1 MGKVIYGSELSAE
14 LKEEIRQ
21 EISRYTSGGRRAPKL
36 AVILVGNNPASLSY
50 IKGKKKAAEQ
60 VGIDLEV
67 THLSEDASQ
76 DELEAHI
83 RICNEDPDTDGILIQ
98 LPLPKGLD
106 DDRAVALVDPE
117 KDVDGLH
124 PVNVGRLHLGM
135 PGHVPCTP
143 QGIMKILERMG
154 CDPDGKTAVVVGR
167 SRLVGAPVARLLQNA
182 NATVTVCH
190 SHTKNLKEICRSA
203 DILVAAI
210 GKPEYI
216 TAEYVKEGAYVVDVG
231 VNRKEDGHL
240 CGDVDFEAVKD
251 IACAITPVPKGVG
264 PMTICSLM
272 QNTLN
277 AYRRKI

>member
-1 MGKVIYGSELSAE
+1 MGTVIYGSELSAE

-21 EISRYTSGGRRAPKL
+21 EISWYTSRGRRAPKL

>member
-1 MGKVIYGSELSAE
+1 MGTVIYGSELSAE

-21 EISRYTSGGRRAPKL
+21 EISWYTSRGKRAPKL

-124 PVNVGRLHLGM
+124 PVNVGRLHLGL

>member
-1 MGKVIYGSELSAE
+1 MGTVIYGSELSAE

-21 EISRYTSGGRRAPKL
+21 EISWYTSRGRRAPKL

-264 PMTICSLM
+264 PMTICSLL

>member
-124 PVNVGRLHLGM
+124 PVNVGRLHLGL

>member
-21 EISRYTSGGRRAPKL
+21 EISRYTSGGGRAPKL

>member
-14 LKEEIRQ
+14 LKEEIRK
-21 EISRYTSGGRRAPKL
+21 EISWYTSRGKRAPKL

-60 VGIDLEV
+60 VGINLEV
-67 THLSEDASQ
+67 THLAEDASQ

-106 DDRAVALVDPE
+106 DDRAVALVDPD

-124 PVNVGRLHLGM
+124 PFNVGRLHLGM

-143 QGIMKILERMG
+143 QGIMKILERME
-154 CDPDGKTAVVVGR
+154 CNPDGKTAVVIGR

-190 SHTKNLKEICRSA
+190 SHTKNLKEVCRRA
-203 DILVAAI
+203 DILIAAI
-210 GKPEYI
+210 GRPEYI

-240 CGDVDFEAVKD
+240 CGDVDFEGVKD

>member
-1 MGKVIYGSELSAE
+1 MGTVIYGSELSAE

-21 EISRYTSGGRRAPKL
+21 EISWYTSRGRRAPKL

-124 PVNVGRLHLGM
+124 PVNVGRLHLGL

>member
-124 PVNVGRLHLGM
+124 PVNVGRLHLGL

-251 IACAITPVPKGVG
+251 IVCAITPVPKGVG

>member
-1 MGKVIYGSELSAE
+1 MREIT
-14 LKEEIRQ
+14 EEIRQ
-21 EISRYTSGGRRAPKL
+21 EISRYTSGGGRAPKL

-67 THLSEDASQ
+67 THLSENASQ

-106 DDRAVALVDPE
+106 DDRAVALVDPV

-190 SHTKNLKEICRSA
+190 TRTVNVPEICKKA
-203 DILVAAI
+203 DIIISAA
-210 GKPEYI
+210 GVLNSL
-216 TAEYVKEGAYVVDVG
+216 TAEYVREGQIVIDVSMNWNPEKITSKG
-231 VNRKEDGHL
+231 KGGMS
-240 CGDVDFEAVKD
+240 GDCVFDEVEP
-251 IACAITPVPKGVG
+251 IVEAITPVPGGVG
-264 PMTICSLM
+264 AVTTTVLM
-272 QNTLN
+272 KHVVE
-277 AYRRKI
+277 AAEKI